1 MRIISV
7 VGARPNFMKIAP
19 FVHAI
24 ERYNKKYDLQG
35 KKRIE
40 HYLVHTGQHYDKR
53 MSESFFDVLNIPHP
67 NIDLKVGSGT
77 HAEQVGYTMIQFEK
91 VVSRW
96 KPDWI
101 IVVGDVNA
109 TCACSIT
116 AKKEHVN
123 LAHIESGLRSF
134 DLDMP
139 EEINRMVTDR
149 LSDLLFTTD
158 EMANNNLRKEG
169 VSEDKIKFVGNIMI
183 DTLMAQKEAANVLVL
198 NQIIAMNRLESIGAK
213 EAFKICNNEYAI
225 VTLHRPSNVDN
236 AEVMVSLVN
245 FFINEISPEIPI
257 VWTVH
262 PRTRER
268 LAEFGMWKAL
278 ESAEN
283 IVLLHPVGYIE
294 MLKLNMCA
302 SVMFTDSGGLQE
314 ECCVLGTPCLTL
326 RSNTERPVTLVE
338 NGGVSILVGNN
349 INSVRQGY
357 HSVKKKSTTSH
368 CPELWDG
375 KTAERI
381 VDILVDK
388 GRK

>member
-1 MRIISV
+1 MKILSV

-19 FVHAI
+19 LVHAI
-24 ERYNKKYDLQG
+24 ERYNKRHDSQG
-35 KKRIE
+35 KKNIE
-40 HYLVHTGQHYDKR
+40 HFLVHTGQHYDKR
-53 MSESFFDVLNIPHP
+53 MSENFFDVLNIPHP
-67 NIDLKVGSGT
+67 DIDLKVGSGT
-77 HAEQVGYTMIQFEK
+77 HAEQVGNTMIEFEK
-91 VVSRW
+91 VVRHW

-158 EMANNNLRKEG
+158 ELANKNLRKEG
-169 VSEDKIKFVGNIMI
+169 ISEDKIKFVGNIMI
-183 DTLMAQKEAANVLVL
+183 DTLMAQKEAANVLEL
-198 NQIIAMNRLESIGAK
+198 NQIIARNELENPETKG
-213 EAFKICNNEYAI
+213 AFKINNNEYAI

-236 AEVMVSLVN
+236 AEIMIPLVN
-245 FFINEISPEIPI
+245 FLINEIAPEISI
-257 VWTVH
+257 VWTIH

-268 LAEFGMWKAL
+268 LEEFDLWKAL

-338 NGGVSILVGNN
+338 NGGVSILVGNE
-349 INSVRQGY
+349 IESIRQNY
-357 HSVKKKSTTSH
+357 HSIKNQPMSSH
-368 CPELWDG
+368 CPDLWDG
-375 KTAERI
+375 NTGERI
-381 VDILVDK
+381 IKILATQNT
-388 GRK
+388 

>member
-1 MRIISV
+1 MKIMSV

-24 ERYNKKYDLQG
+24 ERYNEKCGSQDKK
-35 KKRIE
+35 KIE

-67 NIDLKVGSGT
+67 DIDLKVGSGT
-77 HAEQVGYTMIQFEK
+77 HAEQVGNTMIQFEK
-91 VVSRW
+91 VVRRW
-96 KPDWI
+96 KPDWVV
-101 IVVGDVNA
+101 VVGDVNA

-116 AKKEHVN
+116 AKKEHVK

-134 DLDMP
+134 DLKMP

-158 EMANNNLRKEG
+158 EMANKNLRKEG
-169 VSEDKIKFVGNIMI
+169 VPGDKIKFVGNIMI
-183 DTLMAQKEAANVLVL
+183 DTLMAQKVAANALEL
-198 NQIIAMNRLESIGAK
+198 NQIIARNKLESTDTKGA
-213 EAFKICNNEYAI
+213 FVISNNEYAI

-245 FFINEISPEIPI
+245 FFINEISHDISI

-268 LAEFGMWKAL
+268 LEEFGMWKAL

-283 IVLLHPVGYIE
+283 IVLLHPIGYIE

-302 SVMFTDSGGLQE
+302 NVMFTDSGGLQE

-338 NGGVSILVGNN
+338 NGGASLLVGNE
-349 INSVRQGY
+349 IDCIRQGY
-357 HSVKKKSTTSH
+357 HSIKKQPTTSH

-381 VDILVDK
+381 VDVLV
-388 GRK
+388 RQR